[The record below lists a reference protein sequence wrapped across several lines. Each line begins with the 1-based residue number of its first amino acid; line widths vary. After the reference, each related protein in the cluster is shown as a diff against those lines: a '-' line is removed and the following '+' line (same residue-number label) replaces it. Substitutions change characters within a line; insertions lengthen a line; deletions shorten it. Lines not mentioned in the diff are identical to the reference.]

1 MTVRSISGATS
12 VYTAMPRSAAML
24 FGRIAMAAIFLWGGY
39 GKLMAP
45 TATMAAFVHLGL
57 PAPFLAYLA
66 AVVVELGGGV
76 LILVGGLTRWAA
88 IVLAVWCIA
97 TALAAHSNFAD
108 RNMEIH
114 FFKNVAMMGGF
125 AYIAAVGAGAFS
137 LDALARRRG
146 MPADPLSLDRAA

>member
-45 TATMAAFVHLGL
+45 TATMAAFEHLGL
-57 PAPFLAYLA
+57 LAPFLAYLA
-66 AVVVELGGGV
+66 AVV
-76 LILVGGLTRWAA
+76 
-88 IVLAVWCIA
+88 AVWCIA